1 MNGPKAAFHML
12 HCCWLPRSV
21 VARTA
26 SSVNCM
32 QTWSADERP
41 GVVGENS
48 TINLFIEKIL
58 TNNQS
63 SIVLSNLTTK
73 RYMMQQLQP
82 AWCHQ
87 STCFEAF
94 FHYKS
99 KQMIW
104 AVSCVVHYNSAIS
117 FISCLITMLMN
128 IIGNTFVIWYTV
140 ALHLLQ
146 KL

>member
-1 MNGPKAAFHML
+1 MKILWLQSWNESRISLLKRNLLLYEWPQSRFSHVALLLVASL
-12 HCCWLPRSV
+12 SCCEDCIVSELYADLIRR
-21 VARTA
+21 RT
-26 SSVNCM
+26 SRGS
-32 QTWSADERP
+32 
-41 GVVGENS
+41 GENS
-48 TINLFIEKIL
+48 TTNLFIEKIL

-73 RYMMQQLQP
+73 RYMMQQFQP

-104 AVSCVVHYNSAIS
+104 AVSFVVH
-117 FISCLITMLMN
+117 L
-128 IIGNTFVIWYTV
+128 
-140 ALHLLQ
+140 
-146 KL
+146 

>member
-32 QTWSADERP
+32 QTWSTDERP

-48 TINLFIEKIL
+48 TTNLFIEKSL

-73 RYMMQQLQP
+73 RYMMQQLQLG
-82 AWCHQ
+82 WCHQ
-87 STCFEAF
+87 RSTCFEAF

-128 IIGNTFVIWYTV
+128 IHCWCKRASYEHCFFP
-140 ALHLLQ
+140 
-146 KL
+146 